1 MFSGALDYL
10 RCGAVDDASAPALAF
25 EGHRFFAVRA
35 DALLVMLY
43 SGDLYIM
50 AAGRT
55 MSWHGRFPLAVVI
68 KDVVGQCLPV
78 YKGSD
83 VPGKT
88 PNGFHPFLDLPF
100 TLLFPFL
107 VSLKKNP
114 VL

>member
-1 MFSGALDYL
+1 MLSGTLDYL
-10 RCGAVDDASAPALAF
+10 RCGTVNDASAPSLAF
-25 EGHRFFAVRA
+25 EGYRFFAARA

-43 SGDLYIM
+43 SGNLYIM

-55 MSWHGRFPLAVVI
+55 MSGHGRFPLAVVI

-78 YKGSD
+78 YKSSD

-100 TLLFPFL
+100 TLFFPFL
-107 VSLKKNP
+107 VL
-114 VL
+114 L